1 MTIGW
6 WHDLPLEKQVS
17 RFKTPFTI
25 SVETLELPRLPSLMA
40 LRESRQAGPV
50 LSNRQLQILVICVT
64 HLHVLVWKLNLFEF
78 TVLKEV
84 HIT

>member
-6 WHDLPLEKQVS
+6 WHDLPLVKQVS
-17 RFKTPFTI
+17 WFKTPLTI

-64 HLHVLVWKLNLFEF
+64 HLHVLIWKLNLFEF

>member
-6 WHDLPLEKQVS
+6 WHELPLVKQVS

-50 LSNRQLQILVICVT
+50 LSNRQLQILVICVA
-64 HLHVLVWKLNLFEF
+64 HLHVLIWKPNLFEF
-78 TVLKEV
+78 AVLKEV
-84 HIT
+84 DIT